1 MISINEQSLLD
12 VPVEEAQH
20 MISAEVL
27 PYGDVTIEIVRP
39 HSIEPLNKLL
49 SNIKNEGTG
58 YWKGYVPYIITPN

>member
-1 MISINEQSLLD
+1 
-12 VPVEEAQH
+12 

-58 YWKGYVPYIITPN
+58 YWKGYVPHIITPN